1 MMKQKMKHILIPVLL
16 VAGGLLGAQPPK
28 ANPAGSGMDPQL
40 LARIPG
46 LTQSFV
52 DDSQVAGVVTL
63 VERHGKIASLEAV
76 GFQNLESRKPM
87 RTDTIFEIASM
98 TKAVTAVLAMMLV
111 EEGKLSLDDPV
122 EKHLPEFRGLWL
134 LDGVRTPNARTL
146 KRPSRKITVRDL
158 LTHTSGMEGNPPEGI
173 KELIIPEMRCHLSLA
188 EAVLVYSQ
196 LPLEFEPGSRFS
208 YSNPGIAVVGRIIE
222 VIAGKPYEKF
232 LEERIF
238 RPLGMKD
245 SFIFPPENK
254 KARIAS
260 LYDMVDGKLKDMGE
274 MIYRKGARYSVPEGG
289 IYSTAEDIV
298 KVFRMMLNGGTYGDR
313 RYLSKAS
320 VELMTRNHVGDFR
333 VHGSMDKGWGLGWTV
348 IRSEP
353 SQSYGHTGAFGTK
366 GWADPKKDMITLF
379 FVQRY
384 GGNRTD
390 RLGEAFRAA
399 AVKAISN

>member
-1 MMKQKMKHILIPVLL
+1 
-16 VAGGLLGAQPPK
+16 
-28 ANPAGSGMDPQL
+28 
-40 LARIPG
+40 
-46 LTQSFV
+46 
-52 DDSQVAGVVTL
+52 
-63 VERHGKIASLEAV
+63 
-76 GFQNLESRKPM
+76 
-87 RTDTIFEIASM
+87 M
-98 TKAVTAVLAMMLV
+98 TKAVTSVLAMMLV

-134 LDGVRTPNARTL
+134 LDGTRGPNQRTL
-146 KRPSRKITVRDL
+146 KRPSRRITVRDL

-173 KELIIPEMRCHLSLA
+173 KELIIPEMKCHLSLA

-232 LEERIF
+232 LDERIL

-245 SFIFPPENK
+245 SFIFPPEDK

-260 LYDMVDGKLKDMGE
+260 LYDLADGKLNDMGE

-289 IYSTAEDIV
+289 LYSTVEDLV
-298 KVFRMMLNGGTYGDR
+298 KVFRMMLNGGTYGGK

-320 VELMTRNHVGDFR
+320 VELMTRNHVGDLR
-333 VHGSMDKGWGLGWTV
+333 VHGSMEKGWGLGWTV

-353 SQSYGHTGAFGTK
+353 GIPYGHTGAFGTK

-384 GGNRTD
+384 GGARTD
-390 RLGEAFRAA
+390 RQGEEFRAA
-399 AVKAISN
+399 AASAIRD